1 MKRTAWPKRLV
12 LLKSFILYE
21 KGSDLMLRFLL
32 VLCLSAANA
41 VQADGVDSYKLGAG
55 DFISIS
61 VYGEDDLSIDVRI
74 GSSGSISY
82 PLLGDVWVLG
92 LTTKQ
97 LETKLVNGLKGP
109 FLIDPSVT
117 VSMLEY
123 RPFYVNGEVKRPGS
137 YAFHPGLTVDRA
149 ISIAGGFTERA
160 SKNKIFVERSSSS
173 TTGSFDEQDKN
184 SVSLKDTVMPGDV
197 LTIEQSF
204 F

>member
-1 MKRTAWPKRLV
+1 MSELFQRCFCTNKEL
-12 LLKSFILYE
+12 
-21 KGSDLMLRFLL
+21 DLMLRFFLL
-32 VLCLSAANA
+32 LCLITINLA
-41 VQADGVDSYKLGAG
+41 QADGVDSYKLGAG

-97 LETKLVNGLKGP
+97 LETKLVAGLKGP

-123 RPFYVNGEVKRPGS
+123 RPFYVKGEVKRPGS
-137 YAFHPGLTVDRA
+137 YSFHPGLTVDRA

-173 TTGSFDEQDKN
+173 TTGSSDEQDKN

>member
-1 MKRTAWPKRLV
+1 
-12 LLKSFILYE
+12 
-21 KGSDLMLRFLL
+21 MLRFLL
-32 VLCLSAANA
+32 VFCLVVTN
-41 VQADGVDSYKLGAG
+41 VTEADVVDSYKLGPG
-55 DFISIS
+55 DLISIS
-61 VYGEDDLSIDVRI
+61 VYGEDDLSLNVRI

-97 LETKLVNGLKGP
+97 LEVKLVNGLKGP

-137 YAFHPGLTVDRA
+137 YSFHPGLTVDRA

-160 SKNKIFVERSSSS
+160 SKNKIFVERNGVS
-173 TTGSFDEQDKN
+173 GNDERGESAKK
-184 SVSLKDTVMPGDV
+184 SVSLKDAVMPGDV

>member
-1 MKRTAWPKRLV
+1 
-12 LLKSFILYE
+12 
-21 KGSDLMLRFLL
+21 MLRFLL
-32 VLCLSAANA
+32 VFCLFAASVA
-41 VQADGVDSYKLGAG
+41 QADGVDSYKLGAG

-61 VYGEDDLSIDVRI
+61 VYGEGDLSIDVRI

-97 LETKLVNGLKGP
+97 LETKLVTGLKGP

-117 VSMLEY
+117 VSILEY

-160 SKNKIFVERSSSS
+160 SKNKIFVERSSGSS
-173 TTGSFDEQDKN
+173 TGSSDEQYKK
-184 SVSLKDTVMPGDV
+184 SVSLKDNVMPGDV

>member
-1 MKRTAWPKRLV
+1 
-12 LLKSFILYE
+12 
-21 KGSDLMLRFLL
+21 MLRFLL
-32 VLCLSAANA
+32 VLCLLVAS
-41 VQADGVDSYKLGAG
+41 VSRADVVDSYKLGPG

-61 VYGEDDLSIDVRI
+61 VYGEDDLSLEVRI

-97 LETKLVNGLKGP
+97 LEMKLVNGLKGP

-137 YAFHPGLTVDRA
+137 YSFHPGLTVDRA

-160 SKNKIFVERSSSS
+160 SKNKIFVERNTSGGVG
-173 TTGSFDEQDKN
+173 TGADRNKK
-184 SVSLKDTVMPGDV
+184 SVSLQDTVVPGDV